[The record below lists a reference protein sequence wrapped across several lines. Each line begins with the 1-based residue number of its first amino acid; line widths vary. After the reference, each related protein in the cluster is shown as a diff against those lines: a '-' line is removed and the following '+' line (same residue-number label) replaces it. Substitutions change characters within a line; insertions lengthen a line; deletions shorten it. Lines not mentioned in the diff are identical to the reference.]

1 MKILAQMAIV
11 FLPASLV
18 ASLFSSTIVDD
29 LEDGVSHI
37 ALYLEITLPLLLA
50 TVVVLVLL
58 EKGLPKRTWL
68 QRLVSRE

>member
-1 MKILAQMAIV
+1 M
-11 FLPASLV
+11 
-18 ASLFSSTIVDD
+18 DD
-29 LEDGVSHI
+29 LEDRVSHI

-68 QRLVSRE
+68 RRLVCNLLN